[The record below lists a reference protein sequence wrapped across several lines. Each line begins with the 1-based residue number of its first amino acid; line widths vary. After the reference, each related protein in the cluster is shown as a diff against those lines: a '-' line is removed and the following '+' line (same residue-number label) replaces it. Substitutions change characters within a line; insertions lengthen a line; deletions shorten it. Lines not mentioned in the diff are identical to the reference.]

1 MQIFLKNESN
11 KNIIINIGHRIYT
24 LVPQEGKYA
33 ETEEGTVR
41 LSVTADER
49 YRTETVK
56 GRLGLSYFHRFIV
69 KADYTATLKADC
81 TIRFYAETAHGNNLE
96 SYTRIYPFCSD
107 CVFSTPFYTVN
118 NEREARES
126 IAKSDKNEVII
137 LQGAGLA
144 GKLFKAKNTFD
155 DIVTALILGGIALIV
170 FAVLW
175 IFKDFKTAAMIYGGA
190 ALFGLLL
197 WKLILERLLIKV
209 KAKAKS
215 KAEKKVEKMFLPCND
230 MPEGIFKSKDSY
242 FSNDYIT
249 AVFKHSTKR
258 I

>member
-11 KNIIINIGHRIYT
+11 KNIIINIDHRIYT

-33 ETEEGTVR
+33 ETEESTAR

-69 KADYTATLKADC
+69 KADYTVTLKNNS
-81 TIRFYAETAHGNNLE
+81 TIRFYAESAHGNNLE

-107 CVFSTPFYTVN
+107 CVFSAPFYTVN
-118 NEREARES
+118 NEREAREH
-126 IAKSDKNEVII
+126 IAKSDKNEVIL
-137 LQGAGLA
+137 LQGAGIA

-155 DIVTALILGGIALIV
+155 DIVTALILGVIALVV
-170 FAVLW
+170 FVLLW
-175 IFKDFKTAAMIYGGA
+175 IFKDFKTAAMIYGGFA
-190 ALFGLLL
+190 VFGFLL
-197 WKLILERLLIKV
+197 WKLILERVLKKA

-215 KAEKKVEKMFLPCND
+215 KAEKKVEKLFLPCND
-230 MPEGIFKSKDSY
+230 MPDGIFKSKDSY
-242 FSNDYIT
+242 FDNDYIT